1 MGTRH
6 PEPLAF
12 KSFFRDYNPYIYRY
26 VKFFL
31 HMVSFWRK
39 YLRVLLKGN
48 GIQIKKYWYQ
58 FLCWGR
64 YRYLYCNKK
73 ASFTK
78 LVISGEIE
86 KSTGFPIWISLQNR
100 RSYIWQDFSM
110 SNGGP
115 VGFVQQRIWKHT
127 VPLMRLILIRPRNL
141 SPSLSRPKETRVRS
155 TDIYPLVQYRP

>member
-58 FLCWGR
+58 SYVGEDTGTFTAT
-64 YRYLYCNKK
+64 KK
-73 ASFTK
+73 Q
-78 LVISGEIE
+78 V
-86 KSTGFPIWISLQNR
+86 LQNWLFQAKSKNR
-100 RSYIWQDFSM
+100 LDFRFEYLCKTEEAIFDKTSACQT
-110 SNGGP
+110 GGQL
-115 VGFVQQRIWKHT
+115 VLFSKEFGST
-127 VPLMRLILIRPRNL
+127 L
-141 SPSLSRPKETRVRS
+141 SL
-155 TDIYPLVQYRP
+155 